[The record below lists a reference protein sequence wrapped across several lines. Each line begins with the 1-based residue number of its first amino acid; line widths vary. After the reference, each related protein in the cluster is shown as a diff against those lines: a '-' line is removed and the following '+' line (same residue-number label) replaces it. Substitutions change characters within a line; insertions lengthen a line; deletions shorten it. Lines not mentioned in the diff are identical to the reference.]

1 MPSFAFSYTLKVN
14 LSLPLRTPKRES
26 GQVTWTVLP
35 QGFRDRP
42 QDLAKWQYPQ
52 ATLLQYV
59 DDLLLCGPNE
69 PVISRATE
77 SLLNFLADR
86 GYKISKEKAQLC
98 QSRVTYLG
106 LVLEKEMRSLG
117 EDRIRLILM
126 FPLPKT
132 LKQLRAF
139 LGVTG
144 YCRIWILGYADL
156 ARPLYQILKE
166 AQKDTQPFIE
176 WGDKSE
182 NVFHRLKKG
191 SYNNSCP
198 GSPSTR
204 QVSIICL

>member
-1 MPSFAFSYTLKVN
+1 
-14 LSLPLRTPKRES
+14 
-26 GQVTWTVLP
+26 
-35 QGFRDRP
+35 
-42 QDLAKWQYPQ
+42 LAEWQYPQ

-69 PVISRATE
+69 LVISQATE
-77 SLLNFLADR
+77 YLQNFLADR

-106 LVLEKEMRSLG
+106 LVLEKEMRSLR
-117 EDRIRLILM
+117 EDRICPILT
-126 FPLPKT
+126 FPLSKI

-166 AQKDTQPFIE
+166 VQKDIQPFIE
-176 WGDKSE
+176 WDDKSK
-182 NVFHRLKKG
+182 NAFHRLKKALMTAPTLG
-191 SYNNSCP
+191 LP
-198 GSPSTR
+198 V
-204 QVSIICL
+204 QDKFQ

>member
-1 MPSFAFSYTLKVN
+1 
-14 LSLPLRTPKRES
+14 
-26 GQVTWTVLP
+26 
-35 QGFRDRP
+35 
-42 QDLAKWQYPQ
+42 LAEWQYPQ

-59 DDLLLCGPNE
+59 DDLLLCGQNE

-86 GYKISKEKAQLC
+86 GYKVSKGKAQ
-98 QSRVTYLG
+98 SKVTYLG
-106 LVLEKEMRSLG
+106 LVLEKKMRPLG
-117 EDRIRLILM
+117 KDRTHPILT

-144 YCRIWILGYADL
+144 YHRIWILGYAHL

-176 WGDKSE
+176 WND
-182 NVFHRLKKG
+182 
-191 SYNNSCP
+191 
-198 GSPSTR
+198 
-204 QVSIICL
+204 